1 MRDLIGFL
9 QWRSALFYRFLSEM
23 VIEKPVRFS
32 MAGIIICPKDTPMT
46 FSEKIDEWIREAETR
61 PGSALMILK
70 LVANRLRDLSER
82 NEELLA
88 ENIAL
93 QNGTRVEEYQ
103 KRIVHLEYQLE
114 MLKRRFGAD
123 GAVLAETPAQAVT
136 LNLLVY
142 NAQGRIFRLEVG
154 SEASVLGRITGELS
168 TDGELPRLLAVP
180 ADEEVL
186 LLFSSGRISTLP
198 VAGLPTVDAGGEWD
212 WAQAAMP
219 DEPHAGELLTCLMP
233 LSRLPLSDLVLQ
245 ASRRGCVKKTMTSL
259 AQTVLS
265 NRYLGRGAIQKAD
278 QPFSASLC
286 QKKERFALVTSEGR
300 LLGLDVDDLSYAA
313 EERIRLDTL
322 DYVVASFN
330 LAPGESL
337 LCLTQTGKA
346 VIRDGSSLEVS
357 KSTQARGQALI
368 SPSRLE
374 QGTRFIGAVA
384 IKEADK
390 VVVLDADGKLTVYL
404 AGDVAGAGSIHTG
417 ALILSIGVVPATA

>member
-1 MRDLIGFL
+1 
-9 QWRSALFYRFLSEM
+9 
-23 VIEKPVRFS
+23 
-32 MAGIIICPKDTPMT
+32 MT
-46 FSEKIDEWIREAETR
+46 FSDKIDEWIKEAETR

-103 KRIVHLEYQLE
+103 KRLTHLEFQLE
-114 MLKRRFGAD
+114 LLKRRFGAD
-123 GAVLAETPAQAVT
+123 GAALAELPAQAVT
-136 LNLLVY
+136 LSLLVY
-142 NAQGRIFRLEVG
+142 NVQGRIFRLEIG
-154 SEASVLGRITGELS
+154 PNAAEELGRITGELAA
-168 TDGELPRLLAVP
+168 DGELPRLLAVP

-198 VAGLPTVDAGGEWD
+198 VASLPAVETGGA
-212 WAQAAMP
+212 WAWEQAALP

-233 LSRLPLSDLVLQ
+233 LSRLSLSDLVLQ
-245 ASRRGCVKKTMTSL
+245 VSRRGCLKKTMTSL

-278 QPFSASLC
+278 QPFDATLC
-286 QKKERFALVTSEGR
+286 QKKDRFGLVTYEGR
-300 LLGLDVDDLSYAA
+300 LLALEVDDLSYAA
-313 EERIRLDTL
+313 EERIRLETL
-322 DYVVASFN
+322 DYVVASFI
-330 LAPGESL
+330 LRPAESL

-368 SPSRLE
+368 SPGRLE
-374 QGTRFIGAVA
+374 QGTRFIGAVVV
-384 IKEADK
+384 KETDR
-390 VVVLDADGKLTVYL
+390 VVALDAEGKLTVHL
-404 AGDVAGAGSIHTG
+404 AGDVTGAGSIHPG
-417 ALILSIGVVPATA
+417 ALILSIGVVPAS